1 MRRLRAT
8 FWLAVLMTLPGL
20 GSARAA
26 DAGFVLIANPANP
39 VSELSADT
47 LARFY
52 LKKSRKWPN
61 GFSVTP
67 VDQSAT
73 SSVRLAFTREVL
85 GKTIGEMRDYWLKQT
100 LSGADVPP
108 VTRGSDA
115 DVIRFVAEEAGAV
128 AYVSTEA
135 TLPSDVKALRVVR

>member
-8 FWLAVLMTLPGL
+8 FLLAVLMALPGI
-20 GSARAA
+20 GSALAA
-26 DAGFVLIANPANP
+26 DARFVLIANPANP

-52 LKKSRKWPN
+52 LRKSRKWPN
-61 GFSVTP
+61 GFAVTP

-73 SSVRLAFTREVL
+73 SPVRTAFTREVL

-108 VTRGSDA
+108 LTRGGDA
-115 DVIRFVAEEAGAV
+115 DVIRFVAEEAGAI
-128 AYVSTEA
+128 AYVSVET
-135 TLPSDVKALRVVR
+135 TLPSHVKALRVVR

>member
-8 FWLAVLMTLPGL
+8 FLLAVLMALPGV

-26 DAGFVLIANPANP
+26 DTGFVLIANTANP
-39 VSELSADT
+39 ISELSADT
-47 LARFY
+47 LARLY

-61 GFSVTP
+61 GFTVTP

-73 SSVRLAFTREVL
+73 SPVRTAFTREVL

-108 VTRGSDA
+108 VTRGGDV
-115 DVIRFVAEEAGAV
+115 DVIRFVAEDAGAI
-128 AYVSTEA
+128 AYVSVEA
-135 TLPSDVKALRVVR
+135 KLPADVKALRVVR

>member
-8 FWLAVLMTLPGL
+8 FLLAVLMALPGV

-26 DAGFVLIANPANP
+26 DAGFVLITNTANP
-39 VSELSADT
+39 VSELNAET

-61 GFSVTP
+61 GFAVTP

-73 SSVRLAFTREVL
+73 SPVRTAFTREVL

-108 VTRGSDA
+108 LTRGGDA
-115 DVIRFVAEEAGAV
+115 DVIRFVADEAGAV
-128 AYVSTEA
+128 AYVSAEA